1 MALTGKAGRGVAIA
15 AAYEMRPGRY
25 PQYDKLAIQE
35 AVVAEFLRAC
45 PTPLRDIVD
54 GLLVSPAGMAD
65 GTTVDVFSHERLIDA
80 LGFSP
85 RFSETLNAGGSTYCL
100 MVARAATAIA
110 AGQADAVLCV
120 GAGKFP
126 VVGAGGGDAMA
137 RLTSHP
143 DFEYPYGSFIPAM
156 YALVATRHMHERGTT
171 REALAQVAVTSREWA
186 LRHPDALMR
195 SKGAITIDD
204 VLRSR
209 PIASPFNLLDCSV
222 PCEGGGVVLVARAE
236 IARALHPQP
245 AWVLGFGEFHDH
257 GVVAHA
263 TDFCSMGV
271 DASARAAFRM
281 AGLKP
286 AYVDVAELYDA
297 FSINPILLL
306 EETGLVERGK
316 GGAFYRDGC
325 AAFGGDLPVN
335 TYGGLMSFG
344 HTGDAS
350 GMSMLIE
357 GALQV
362 MGRAQG
368 RQIDADIA
376 LVHAYGGMMADHC
389 TLLLGR

>member
-1 MALTGKAGRGVAIA
+1 MASARSRSNVAIA

-25 PQYDKLAIQE
+25 PDHSNHTIQE
-35 AVVAEFLRAC
+35 TVVGEFLRAC
-45 PTPLRDIVD
+45 PVPRALID
-54 GLLVSPAGMAD
+54 GLLVTPAGMA
-65 GTTVDVFSHERLIDA
+65 GGGGADVFSHERLIDA

-85 RFSETLNAGGSTYCL
+85 RFSETLNAGGSSYCL

-110 AGQADAVLCV
+110 AGQANAVLCV
-120 GAGKFP
+120 GGGKFP

-143 DFEYPYGSFIPAM
+143 DFEYPYGAFIPAM

-171 REALAQVAVTSREWA
+171 REAMAQVAVTSRDWA

-195 SKGAITIDD
+195 AKGALTIDD

-222 PCEGGGVVLVARAE
+222 PCEGGGVVLVTRAE
-236 IARALHPQP
+236 IARELNPQP
-245 AWVLGFGEFHDH
+245 AYVLGFGEFHDH

-271 DASARAAFRM
+271 AAAARAAFDM

-286 AYVDVAELYDA
+286 ADVDVAQLYDA

-306 EETGLVERGK
+306 EETGLIERGK
-316 GGAFYRDGC
+316 GGAFYLEGH
-325 AAFGGDLPVN
+325 AAAGGRLPVN
-335 TYGGLMSFG
+335 TYGGLLSFG

-350 GMSMLIE
+350 GMSMLVE

-362 MGRAQG
+362 MGRAQA
-368 RQIDADIA
+368 RQVDADIA

-389 TLLLGR
+389 TVLLGRQP